1 MDDEVLIT
9 IRASA
14 PRRAFGLFVLVALA
28 FLLLYLGIKSVDQS
42 LGIKAF
48 LVLIGLFSL
57 YVAQRMWQA
66 TGAVLELTEN
76 ALRTSDGEE
85 VARMAEIVR
94 LDRGT
99 FAFKPSNGFILVL
112 RKSRSARWRPGMWWR
127 VNRRVGVGGV
137 TSAGQAK
144 AMAEIIA
151 AKIAARED

>member
-1 MDDEVLIT
+1 MNDEVLIT

-14 PRRAFGLFVLVALA
+14 PRRAFGLFVLVVLA

-137 TSAGQAK
+137 TSAGQSK